1 MTKLHELAHLG
12 QSIWLDFIRR
22 SFITSG
28 KMQELIDQG
37 VRGVTSNPAIFE
49 KAIAHSDDYDRQ
61 LQELVVAGKSVEDI
75 YEALA
80 MQDIASAAD
89 LFRPVYDESD
99 GADGFVSL
107 EVNPTLANNTMA
119 TLAEARRLYAAL
131 GRPNVMIK
139 VPATPAGI
147 PAIEQLI
154 SEGININVTLMFS
167 MAHYEAV
174 AEAYIAGLER
184 LAARGGDVRKV
195 GSVASFFV
203 SRVDSKLDSKVQA
216 AGAPELVGAIAIA
229 NTKLVYQ
236 RFKEIFSGERWQR
249 LVDKGARV
257 QRPLW
262 ASTSTKNPDFPD
274 TLYVDTL
281 IGAHTV
287 NTLPPETLD
296 AFLDHGVVAVTVEDD
311 LDEARRQLARLAE
324 LGIDLHIAGEELQQ
338 EGVDKFVQPF
348 EALLQTI
355 AQKCADIRAEWQN
368 ISAALWEHRDA
379 VDAALRRME
388 RDRVIARIW
397 EGDHTVWRPDPTEI
411 ANRLGWLRAPL
422 DMLAQLENG
431 DAPAS
436 AVSGP
441 ELEQPRAWSTV
452 GSIYGLVDAVRGEGY
467 TQALLLGM
475 GGSSLAPEVFRK
487 AFGVAEGYLDLAVLD
502 STDPAAVAA
511 HERRLDLTK
520 TLFIVS
526 TKSGGTVETLSLFKY
541 FYNRVREAVGAERVG
556 AHFIAITD
564 PGSSLETLAR
574 EHSFRHVFLNDPNI
588 GGRYSALSHFGLVPA
603 ALIGVDLRLLL
614 ERAAAM
620 ARGCSRDLPGNDN
633 PAAWLGAILAVLAQ
647 AGLDKATFIASPPIA
662 SFSDWAEQL
671 IAESTGKDG
680 TGILPVVAEPLGAPA
695 VYGDDRLFFYLHL
708 DNDDTY
714 AAQVDLLE
722 RARRPV
728 VQLHLHDAYD
738 LGAQFFLWELA
749 VAVAGHL
756 LNIQP
761 FDQPD
766 VESAKVLARQMVAA
780 FSESGTFP
788 PETPLLTENG
798 VSVFGNVQA
807 RSLGEALALFL
818 NQAHPASYIGLQ
830 AYIAATPETDSLL
843 EAIRARL
850 RDKYRL
856 ATTVGYGPR
865 YLHSTGQLHKGDG
878 GSGLFIQITSVA
890 AEDLPIPD
898 AAGSPQAALTF
909 GTLKLAQALGDRE
922 ALLEN
927 GRRVLRLHLGT
938 DVQDGLRALLEAL

>member
-28 KMQELIDQG
+28 KMQELIDLG

-49 KAIAHSDDYDRQ
+49 KAIAHSDDYDDQ
-61 LQELVVAGKSVEDI
+61 LEELVVAGKSVEEV

-89 LFRPVYDESD
+89 LFRPVYDESG

-107 EVNPTLANNTMA
+107 EVSPTLAHNTLA
-119 TLAEARRLYAAL
+119 TLAEARRLYSAL

-154 SEGININVTLMFS
+154 SEGININITLMFS

-174 AEAYIAGLER
+174 AEAYIKGLER
-184 LAARGGDVRKV
+184 LAASGGDVSRV

-203 SRVDSKLDSKVQA
+203 SRVDSKLDPKLQA

-249 LVDKGARV
+249 LADMGARV

-281 IGAHTV
+281 IGPHTV

-296 AFLDHGVVAVTVEDD
+296 AFLDHGVVAITVEDD
-311 LDEARRQLARLAE
+311 LDEARRQIERLAE
-324 LGIDLHIAGEELQQ
+324 LGIDLHLVGEELQQ
-338 EGVDKFVQPF
+338 EGVEKFVQPF

-355 AQKCADIRAEWQN
+355 GRKCADIRAEWQN
-368 ISAALWEHRDA
+368 ISAALWEHREA
-379 VDAALRRME
+379 VDAALDRLE

-411 ANRLGWLRAPL
+411 ANRLGWLRAPAEL
-422 DMLAQLENG
+422 LAQLENG
-431 DAPAS
+431 AAPAGGWTPAR
-436 AVSGP
+436 AVH
-441 ELEQPRAWSTV
+441 E
-452 GSIYGLVDAVRGEGY
+452 LVDAVRGEGF
-467 TQALLLGM
+467 THALLLGM

-487 AFGVAEGYLDLAVLD
+487 AFGAAEGYLDLAVLD

-511 HERRLDLTK
+511 HERRLDPTK
-520 TLFIVS
+520 TLYIVS
-526 TKSGGTVETLSLFKY
+526 TKSGGTVETLSLFNY
-541 FYNRVREAVGAERVG
+541 FYTRVSEAVGAERAG

-564 PGSSLETLAR
+564 PGSALERLAR
-574 EHSFRHVFLNDPNI
+574 EHGFRNVFLNDPNI

-603 ALIGVDLRLLL
+603 ALIGVDLKRLL
-614 ERAAAM
+614 ERAVRM

-633 PAAWLGAILAVLAQ
+633 PAAWLGAILAALAQ
-647 AGLDKATFIASPPIA
+647 AGLDKATFIASPAVA
-662 SFSDWAEQL
+662 SFGDWVEQL

-680 TGILPVVAEPLGAPA
+680 TGIVPVVAEPPGAPA

-708 DNDDTY
+708 EGDDAY
-714 AAQVDLLE
+714 ADQIDLLE

-728 VQLHLHDAYD
+728 VRLHLHDLYD
-738 LGAQFFLWELA
+738 LGAQFFLWEMA

-766 VESAKVLARQMVAA
+766 VESAKALARQMVAA
-780 FSESGTFP
+780 FSEAGTFP

-798 VSVFGNVQA
+798 VSVFGSVHA

-818 NQAHPASYIGLQ
+818 NQAHPASYVALQ
-830 AYIAATPETDSLL
+830 AYVAPTPETDALL
-843 EAIRARL
+843 EAIRVRL
-850 RDKYRL
+850 RERYRL

-865 YLHSTGQLHKGDG
+865 YLHSTGQLHKGG
-878 GSGLFIQITSVA
+878 SGSGLFIQITSTA
-890 AEDLPIPD
+890 AADLPIPD
-898 AAGSPQAALTF
+898 SAGSPQAALTF

-927 GRRVLRLHLGT
+927 GRRVLRLHVGT
-938 DVQDGLRALLEAL
+938 DVEGGLRALLGAL

>member
-28 KMQELIDQG
+28 KMQELINLG

-49 KAIAHSDDYDRQ
+49 KAIAHSDDYDDQ
-61 LQELVVAGKSVEDI
+61 LQELVVAGRSVEEV

-89 LFRPVYDESD
+89 LFRPVYDESG

-107 EVNPTLANNTMA
+107 EVSPKLAHNTLA
-119 TLAEARRLYAAL
+119 TLAEARRLYSAL

-154 SEGININVTLMFS
+154 SEGININITLMFS

-174 AEAYIAGLER
+174 AEAYIKGLER
-184 LAARGGDVRKV
+184 LAASGGDVSRV

-203 SRVDSKLDSKVQA
+203 SRVDSKLDPRLQA

-236 RFKEIFSGERWQR
+236 RFKAIFSGARWQR
-249 LVDKGARV
+249 LADMGARV

-281 IGAHTV
+281 IGPHTV

-311 LDEARRQLARLAE
+311 LDEARRQIERLAE
-324 LGIDLHIAGEELQQ
+324 LGIDLHRVGEELQQ

-348 EALLQTI
+348 ESLLQTI
-355 AQKCADIRAEWQN
+355 GRKCADIRAEWQN
-368 ISAALWEHRDA
+368 ISAALWDHRAA
-379 VDAALRRME
+379 VNAALDRLE

-397 EGDHTVWRPDPTEI
+397 EGDHTVWRPDSTEI
-411 ANRLGWLRAPL
+411 ANRLGWLRAPAEL
-422 DMLAQLENG
+422 LAQLENG
-431 DAPAS
+431 AAPAGGWTP
-436 AVSGP
+436 A
-441 ELEQPRAWSTV
+441 RA
-452 GSIYGLVDAVRGEGY
+452 IHELVDAVRSEGY
-467 TQALLLGM
+467 THALLLGM

-511 HERRLDLTK
+511 HERRLDPAK
-520 TLFIVS
+520 TLYIVS
-526 TKSGGTVETLSLFKY
+526 TKSGGTVETLSLFSY
-541 FYNRVREAVGAERVG
+541 FYTRVSEAVGAERAG

-564 PGSSLETLAR
+564 PGSALERLAH
-574 EHSFRHVFLNDPNI
+574 EHGFRSVFLNDPNI

-603 ALIGVDLRLLL
+603 ALIGVDIKLLL
-614 ERAAAM
+614 ERAVRM

-633 PAAWLGAILAVLAQ
+633 PAAWLGAILAALAQ
-647 AGLDKATFIASPPIA
+647 AGLDKATFIASPAVA
-662 SFSDWAEQL
+662 SFGDWVEQL

-680 TGILPVVAEPLGAPA
+680 TGIVPVVAEPPGAPA

-708 DNDDTY
+708 DGDDAY
-714 AAQVDLLE
+714 ADQVDLLE

-728 VQLHLHDAYD
+728 VRLHLHDLYD

-766 VESAKVLARQMVAA
+766 VESAKALARQMVAA
-780 FSESGTFP
+780 FSEAGTFP

-798 VSVFGNVQA
+798 ISVFGSLHA

-818 NQAHPASYIGLQ
+818 NQAHPASYIALQ
-830 AYIAATPETDSLL
+830 AYVAPTPETDALL
-843 EAIRARL
+843 QAIRVRL
-850 RDKYRL
+850 RERYRL

-865 YLHSTGQLHKGDG
+865 YLHSTGQLHKGGG
-878 GSGLFIQITSVA
+878 GSGLFLQITSA
-890 AEDLPIPD
+890 AAADLPIPD

-927 GRRVLRLHLGT
+927 GRRVLRLHVGT
-938 DVQDGLRALLEAL
+938 DVEGSLRALLGAL

>member
-1 MTKLHELAHLG
+1 MTKLHELNQLG

-22 SFITSG
+22 SFISSG
-28 KMQELIDQG
+28 QMQALIDQG

-49 KAIAHSDDYDRQ
+49 KAIAHSSDYDTQ
-61 LQELVVAGKSVEDI
+61 LQELVAAGKSVEDI

-80 MQDIASAAD
+80 MDDIAAAAD
-89 LFRPVYDESD
+89 LFRPVYDESG

-107 EVNPTLANNTMA
+107 EVSPNLANNTLA
-119 TLAEARRLYAAL
+119 TLAEARRLFAAL

-139 VPATPAGI
+139 VPATREGI
-147 PAIEQLI
+147 LAVQQLI
-154 SEGININVTLMFS
+154 SEGINVNITLMFS

-174 AEAYIAGLER
+174 AEAYIAGLEK
-184 LAARGGDVRKV
+184 LAASGGDLSRV

-203 SRVDSKLDSKVQA
+203 SRVDSKLDAKVTA

-249 LVDKGARV
+249 LADKGARV

-281 IGAHTV
+281 IGPHTV

-296 AFLDHGVVAVTVEDD
+296 AFLDHGVVALTVEDD
-311 LDEARRQLARLAE
+311 LDEARQQIARLAQ
-324 LGIDLHIAGEELQQ
+324 LGIDLHAAGEELQQ
-338 EGVDKFVQPF
+338 EGVEKFNQPF
-348 EALLQTI
+348 AALLQ
-355 AQKCADIRAEWQN
+355 AVREKCDAIRAEWQPL
-368 ISAALWEHRDA
+368 SASLWEQRAA
-379 VDAALRRME
+379 VDTALRRME
-388 RDRVIARIW
+388 RERIIARIW
-397 EGDHTVWRPDPTEI
+397 DGDHTVWRPDPTEI
-411 ANRLGWLRAPL
+411 SNRLGWLRAPM
-422 DMLAQLENG
+422 DMLHELENG
-431 DAPAS
+431 DAPAD

-441 ELEQPRAWSTV
+441 ALEQTRAWSTV
-452 GSIYGLVDAVRGEGY
+452 GSIFGLVDAVRGAGY
-467 TQALLLGM
+467 THALLLGM
-475 GGSSLAPEVFRK
+475 GGSSLAPDVFRRT
-487 AFGVAEGYLDLAVLD
+487 FGVADGYLDLAVLD
-502 STDPAAVAA
+502 STDAAAVAA
-511 HERRLDLTK
+511 HERALDLTK

-526 TKSGGTVETLSLFKY
+526 TKSGGTVETMSLFKY
-541 FYNRVREAVGAERVG
+541 FYNRVSEAVGDERAG

-564 PGSSLETLAR
+564 AGSTLEKLAA
-574 EHSFRHVFLNDPNI
+574 EYNFRQVFLNDPNI

-603 ALIGVDLRLLL
+603 ALLGVDVKLLL
-614 ERAAAM
+614 ERAVAM
-620 ARGCSRDLPGNDN
+620 ARGCLRDQPGNDN
-633 PAAWLGAILAVLAQ
+633 PAAWLGAILAVEAQ
-647 AGLDKATFIASPPIA
+647 AGVDKATFLASPVIA
-662 SFSDWAEQL
+662 SFGDWVEQL

-680 TGILPVVAEPLGAPA
+680 TGIVPVVAEPPGAPG
-695 VYGDDRLFFYLHL
+695 VYGDDRLFFYLQL
-708 DNDDTY
+708 DQDDTY
-714 AAQVDLLE
+714 ADQVAALE

-728 VQLHLHDAYD
+728 VRVHLRDCYD

-761 FDQPD
+761 FDQPN
-766 VESAKVLARQMVAA
+766 VESAKVIGRQMVAA

-788 PETPLLTENG
+788 SDTPLLTENG
-798 VSVFGNVQA
+798 VSVFGSVQA

-830 AYIAATPETDSLL
+830 AYVAPTPETDTLL
-843 EAIRARL
+843 ETIRTRL

-878 GSGLFIQITSVA
+878 GSGLFVQITSA
-890 AEDLPIPD
+890 ADNDLPIPD
-898 AAGSPQAALTF
+898 AAGAPQASLTF
-909 GTLKLAQALGDRE
+909 GALKLAQALGDRE

-938 DVQDGLRALLEAL
+938 DVPGGLRALLEAL